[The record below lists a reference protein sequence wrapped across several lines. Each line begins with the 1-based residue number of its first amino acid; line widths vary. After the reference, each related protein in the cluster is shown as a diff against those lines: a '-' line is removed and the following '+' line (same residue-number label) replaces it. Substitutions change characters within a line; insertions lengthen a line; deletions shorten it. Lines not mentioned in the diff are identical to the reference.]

1 MTKHLSDHTETH
13 TVCGLAYEDMPTPDD
28 AAAKSIEECDCL
40 ACLHLIMRNDT
51 GFFKEYVNRTFERE
65 WRPRLVRLVRE
76 VPGMR
81 GDETFTEVLDKVIER
96 LVPATPVSPVASVAT
111 EVPAGTKTLL
121 GNIPVYSYAGL
132 PDGTVALLISREPGR
147 MVKVCFV
154 DGCEEFLPAWV
165 TCRLVDQIVECR
177 HPSDY
182 PEYP

>member
-1 MTKHLSDHTETH
+1 MTDHSVGWE
-13 TVCGLAYEDMPTPDD
+13 A
-28 AAAKSIEECDCL
+28 EEIAEVFWRD
-40 ACLHLIMRNDT
+40 LH
-51 GFFKEYVNRTFERE
+51 
-65 WRPRLVRLVRE
+65 PRLVRLVRE

-111 EVPAGTKTLL
+111 EVPVDTKTLL

-177 HPSDY
+177 HPCDY